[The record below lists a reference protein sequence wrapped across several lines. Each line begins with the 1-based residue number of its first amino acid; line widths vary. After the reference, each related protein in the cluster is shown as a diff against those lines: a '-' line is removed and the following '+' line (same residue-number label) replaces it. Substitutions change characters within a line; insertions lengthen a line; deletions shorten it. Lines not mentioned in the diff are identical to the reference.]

1 VAQKLMIVL
10 LVVVAV
16 VFVVT
21 LALGGSHAPRAP
33 DDSDPDGISFLGG
46 LQGNRFLRLG
56 DEATTTCSTGD
67 QVTLNVPIG
76 GCTITVGKR
85 SLFSKPIRIAFVT
98 AGPITV
104 TVDSKS
110 VPGRGQQVPDDKGH
124 TCFMSSVD
132 HDGGTITLAAS
143 TSTAI
148 TLLTTKCG
156 DAGS

>member
-1 VAQKLMIVL
+1 MIVL

-21 LALGGSHAPRAP
+21 LALGGSHAPRP
-33 DDSDPDGISFLGG
+33 PGDSSPDGISFLGG

-56 DEATTTCSTGD
+56 DKASTTCPTSD
-67 QVTLNVPIG
+67 EVTLTVPVSP

-85 SLFSKPIRIAFVT
+85 SFFSKPIRVAFDTPGLV
-98 AGPITV
+98 TV

-110 VPGRGQQVPDDKGH
+110 VPGREQSVGGDH
-124 TCFMSSVD
+124 SCFMSAVD
-132 HDGGTITLAAS
+132 HGGGTITLVGAFA
-143 TSTAI
+143 TTVTLRTA
-148 TLLTTKCG
+148 KC